1 MAYPNIHP
9 MIPTLYPSYNDS
21 TQYLLYELR
30 ETKRQLIEQIEVLSQ
45 RIAAMELWSE
55 RLTSDGR

>member
-9 MIPTLYPSYNDS
+9 MIPTMHPNYNDS
-21 TQYLLYELR
+21 TQYLLSELR

>member
-9 MIPTLYPSYNDS
+9 MIPTLHPNYNDS

>member
-9 MIPTLYPSYNDS
+9 MIPTLYPNYKDS
-21 TQYLLYELR
+21 THLIITELR
-30 ETKRQLIEQIEVLSQ
+30 ETKRQLIEQIEVLNQ

>member
-1 MAYPNIHP
+1 MSYPNIHP
-9 MIPTLYPSYNDS
+9 MIPTLHPNYNDS

-30 ETKRQLIEQIEVLSQ
+30 ETKRQLIEQIEILSQ